1 MREVGC
7 RVGSG
12 VCRLK
17 TSLWRLRRARPLT
30 LARDCFGKKSLYHG
44 FAQGRGSESEINRGL
59 GRSSDRVGR
68 LRVAATG
75 VWQSALARLLE
86 SPEQR
91 LQMGNAGRA
100 AVEQT
105 YSLQVQVQVQAPILA
120 QIFQQAAGQGR

>member
-1 MREVGC
+1 MDIVTNSGC
-7 RVGSG
+7 G
-12 VCRLK
+12 L
-17 TSLWRLRRARPLT
+17 
-30 LARDCFGKKSLYHG
+30 LADTT
-44 FAQGRGSESEINRGL
+44 A
-59 GRSSDRVGR
+59 D
-68 LRVAATG
+68 
-75 VWQSALARLLE
+75 WQSALARLLE